1 MASDLEKVSYI
12 DSNLWKIVNGSD
24 LYKHIITFLHTTW
37 GTSNKNFFPGAQP
50 ISIERQHF
58 PILCKNDY
66 VVCEKTDGIRH
77 ACVCTMFGDKK
88 ICALIDRSQNLYLLP
103 LRVPTNLFQGSI
115 FDGELVKD
123 TESKWNFMLYDC
135 LMTANIH
142 VSHLNIWSRIHN
154 CESFANGITKL
165 AKDPMVIRAKKYWD
179 CREGFEEFLKMIF
192 PYKTDGI
199 ILTPVNDPVRSG
211 THETMFKWKPRD
223 TNTIDFL
230 IKRRDAGI
238 WNMYVQEKGQLIF
251 ESEVDHNQIIPGTV
265 DGSIVESQYI
275 HWESPRWWK
284 PKMIRMDK
292 THPNNRRTFYRTMKN
307 ISEDIQLIEFS
318 RLFVK

>member
-12 DSNLWKIVNGSD
+12 DSNIWKIVQGSD
-24 LYKHIITFLHTTW
+24 LYHHIITFLHTTW

-50 ISIERQHF
+50 VSIERQHF
-58 PILCKNDY
+58 PILRKNDY

-77 ACVCTMFGDKK
+77 ACVCTTFSDKK
-88 ICALIDRSQNLYLLP
+88 ICALVDRSQNVYLLP
-103 LRVPTNLFQGSI
+103 IRVPTSMFQGSI

-123 TESKWNFMLYDC
+123 HESKWNLMLYDC
-135 LMTANIH
+135 LIIDNIH

-154 CESFANGITKL
+154 CERFANGITRL
-165 AKDPMVIRAKKYWD
+165 AKDPVTVRSKRYWN
-179 CREGFEEFLKMIF
+179 CRDGFEEFLETKF
-192 PYKTDGI
+192 PYETDGI
-199 ILTPVNDPVRSG
+199 ILTPVSDPVRSG

-230 IKRRDAGI
+230 FRRRDGVV

-251 ESEVDHNQIIPGTV
+251 ESELYQKELLPGTV
-265 DGSIVESQYI
+265 DGSIVECQYI
-275 HWESPRWWK
+275 HWELPRWWK
-284 PKMIRMDK
+284 PKMIRTDK
-292 THPNNRRTFYRTMKN
+292 KHPNNRRTFYRTLKN
-307 ISEDIQLIEFS
+307 IAEDIQLIEFS